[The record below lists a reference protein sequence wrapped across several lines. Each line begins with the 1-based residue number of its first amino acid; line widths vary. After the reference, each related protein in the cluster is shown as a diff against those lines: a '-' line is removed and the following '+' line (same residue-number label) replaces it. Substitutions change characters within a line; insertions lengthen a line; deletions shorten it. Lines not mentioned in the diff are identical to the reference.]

1 MTVLGAWVG
10 KRDAG
15 PGEPLFATPTGQP
28 LRRDAVERRIHLAAA
43 RAEEVCPSLAGKHVA
58 THTLRHT
65 AAMRLLDAGVD
76 TTVIALWLGS

>member
-1 MTVLGAWVG
+1 MQAPANRCSRPRPVS
-10 KRDAG
+10 
-15 PGEPLFATPTGQP
+15 P